1 MTVEDIKM
9 PTKKP
14 VLLGYTPRGTPV
26 YDYAPD
32 KPLLAPLLIHLAGFD
47 ELNEAAIEQPESEAL
62 EDDGNDTRKP

>member
-1 MTVEDIKM
+1 M

-14 VLLGYTPRGTPV
+14 VLLGHTPSGVPV

-32 KPLLAPLLIHLAGFD
+32 EPLLWPLLVALAQPD
-47 ELNEAAIEQPESEAL
+47 EALSEAATEQPESEAL